1 MRKQRFLEVGQIVN
15 THGLKGEMRVD
26 PWCDEPDFLCQFDEL
41 YLKNGEKLEITKSR
55 VHKNVVILKAKG
67 IDSIEQAD
75 AMRRTVLY
83 IDREDIEL
91 GDEVFFVQDIIGC
104 EVVDIDT
111 GQSYGKVTDVLKTGA
126 NDVYQITDE
135 NGKDYLIPVID
146 DVVIRTDIDS
156 GVIEIRQMK
165 GLFDDED

>member
-1 MRKQRFLEVGQIVN
+1 
-15 THGLKGEMRVD
+15 
-26 PWCDEPDFLCQFDEL
+26 
-41 YLKNGEKLEITKSR
+41 
-55 VHKNVVILKAKG
+55 
-67 IDSIEQAD
+67 
-75 AMRRTVLY
+75 MRRTVLY
-83 IDREDIEL
+83 IDREDIKL